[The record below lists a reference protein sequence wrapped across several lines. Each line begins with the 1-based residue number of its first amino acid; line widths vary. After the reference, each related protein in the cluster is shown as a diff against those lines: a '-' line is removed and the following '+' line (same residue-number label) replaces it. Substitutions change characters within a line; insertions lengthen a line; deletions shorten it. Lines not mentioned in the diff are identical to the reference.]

1 MLRREM
7 ISQEEFDRM
16 VRYIGIPQ
24 RYAGCTF
31 ENYQPRANPDKP
43 MEAAIEWADAPLTD
57 RGLFLMGEPGSGKT
71 HLMAAAL
78 SRRLW
83 RDGTPGMR
91 FVNVPMFLDTI
102 RDAQKYTDS
111 RAVDLYQ
118 FCRDE
123 ASVVVLD
130 DFGKERATDW
140 AAERLYVLIES
151 RYGKMLPTLV
161 TSNRTLDELEDDG
174 YGAAVSRLQHTCRV
188 IRSKAPDFRPDLGR
202 AGI

>member
-1 MLRREM
+1 M
-7 ISQEEFDRM
+7 INQEDFDHM
-16 VRYIGIPQ
+16 FKYVGIPP
-24 RYAGCTF
+24 RYASCTF
-31 ENYQPRANPDKP
+31 ENFQSRTTPDKP
-43 MEAAIEWADAPLTD
+43 LEAAIEWADAPLTD

-71 HLMAAAL
+71 HLMAAAIT
-78 SRRLW
+78 RRLW

-111 RAVDLYQ
+111 RAIDLYQ
-118 FCRDE
+118 YCRDE

-174 YGAAVSRLQHTCRV
+174 YGAAVSRLQQTCRV
-188 IRSKAPDFRPDLGR
+188 IRSKVSDFRPDLGR